1 MSGYENEADYNHDL
15 NMRAEAEHSEY
26 LHQLELEEK
35 SVTGW
40 SVSQKEAIRATLTF
54 LCQEAYEAGHSARQK
69 DRVVTGSDVDRRIET
84 VLSEIE
90 AITKGEEQ

>member
-1 MSGYENEADYNHDL
+1 MNLIAD
-15 NMRAEAEHSEY
+15 EGGSPPFIIPPKKSE
-26 LHQLELEEK
+26 
-35 SVTGW
+35 GW
-40 SVSQKEAIRATLTF
+40 SIEQKEAIRATLTF

-90 AITKGEEQ
+90 AITKGEQ

>member
-1 MSGYENEADYNHDL
+1 MASVRKMTDSTRQKWIDAGLEDSYNELLDRDGISK
-15 NMRAEAEHSEY
+15 SE
-26 LHQLELEEK
+26 
-35 SVTGW
+35 GW
-40 SVSQKEAIRATLTF
+40 SLEQKEAIRATLTF

-90 AITKGEEQ
+90 AITKGEQ